1 MLCRE
6 EASDLCRLVA
16 EVPGAPP
23 VIGVC
28 KEQEKDE
35 KPDDLGI
42 AEFDSKYF
50 GCGTL
55 YLDEDR
61 TLFDL
66 LGNRKISLP
75 MGKLLNPFK
84 WKEVRADLKAMNER
98 MKGKGVDGN
107 MKGDGLVQ
115 GGVLVVGPAP
125 SCDVRFTY
133 LEETGREIPIDA
145 IKAALKQLNT
155 VAA

>member
-1 MLCRE
+1 M
-6 EASDLCRLVA
+6 
-16 EVPGAPP
+16 
-23 VIGVC
+23 
-28 KEQEKDE
+28 EQEQETEE

-42 AEFDSKYF
+42 SEFDSKYF
-50 GCGTL
+50 ACGTL
-55 YLDEDR
+55 FLDEER
-61 TLFDL
+61 KIFDM

-84 WKEVRADLKAMNER
+84 WKEVRSDLKAMKER
-98 MKGKGVDGN
+98 MESKGVEGN

-125 SCDVRFTY
+125 SCEVRYTY
-133 LEETGREIPIDA
+133 LEKTGSELPIDE
-145 IKAALKQLNT
+145 IEAALKELSA

>member
-1 MLCRE
+1 MCSLV
-6 EASDLCRLVA
+6 DRL
-16 EVPGAPP
+16 PNAPP

-28 KEQEKDE
+28 KEQETEE
-35 KPDDLGI
+35 KPDELGI
-42 AEFDSKYF
+42 GEFDSQYF
-50 GCGTL
+50 SCGTL

-61 TLFDL
+61 ALFDC

-75 MGKLLNPFK
+75 MGKLLNPFR
-84 WKEVRADLKAMNER
+84 WKEVRADLKAMKAR
-98 MKGKGVDGN
+98 MESKGVDGN

-125 SCDVRFTY
+125 RCEVRYTY
-133 LEETGREIPIDA
+133 LEETGSEIPIDD
-145 IKAALKQLNT
+145 IEAALKELSK